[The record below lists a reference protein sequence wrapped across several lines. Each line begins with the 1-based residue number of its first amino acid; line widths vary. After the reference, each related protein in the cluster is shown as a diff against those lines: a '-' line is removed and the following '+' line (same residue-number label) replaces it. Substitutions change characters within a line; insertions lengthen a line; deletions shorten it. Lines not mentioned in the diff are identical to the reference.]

1 MATIYAAY
9 ILVGVGPSPGV
20 WSMVTPLE
28 KSVPPPELTSFYQD
42 FIELL

>member
-28 KSVPPPELTSFYQD
+28 KSVPPPQSSSA
-42 FIELL
+42 FIKTL